1 MLLRPLVGKGLQAW
15 GGADLASHL
24 DLTAL
29 CLAIPYEGLI
39 HLDLRCWIPED
50 AFEKRET
57 DNGDRFRAWRSQGWL
72 NVHPGAEIN
81 YELMLKDFVEIK
93 KEYKIKE
100 IAFDP
105 WGLTMPAQT
114 LTKAGFKI
122 WRFRQGEKTVS
133 PAIKDFEAAVYGKRL
148 KHYGNPI
155 LNWAMGNVLMTKTR
169 TGNYTP
175 DKAKSTGKIDP
186 VIAAV
191 MAVSLCEQARNGK
204 PKSAYSERARI
215 YGRETEPRKEE

>member
-1 MLLRPLVGKGLQAW
+1 MLLRPLSGKGLKAW
-15 GGADLASHL
+15 GGADLSSHL
-24 DLTAL
+24 DLAAL
-29 CLAIPYEGLI
+29 CLAIPHQGLI

-57 DNGDRFRAWRSQGWL
+57 DNGDRFRLWRSMGWL
-72 NVHPGAEIN
+72 TVHPGAEIN
-81 YELMLKDFVEIK
+81 YDLMLADFINIK
-93 KEYKIKE
+93 KEYRIKE

-105 WGLTMPAQT
+105 WGLTMPAQA
-114 LTKAGFKI
+114 LSKAGFKI

-133 PAIKDFEAAVYGKRL
+133 PAIKDFEAAVYGGRL

-155 LNWAMGNVLMTKTR
+155 LSWAMGNVLMTKTR

-186 VIAAV
+186 VIASV
-191 MAVSLCEQARNGK
+191 MAVSLCEQSKAK
-204 PKSAYSERARI
+204 KSAYSDGPRI
-215 YGRETEPRKEE
+215 YGRGKTERPED